1 MPWGR
6 RCETHC
12 GAWRKVLSSC
22 TWVNS
27 VRAQQELMSAM
38 ALRIRGPKAQ
48 PWCLRHLLY
57 SDSHPNRF
65 AVWTFAAKF
74 CWAPHESN
82 LPSVELMMVL
92 SCQYPS
98 VVSSSLGIVLLQC
111 HWILY
116 NKTWFGKQT
125 CFSKY
130 MLYDVLLILSTVKQY
145 ARQYNR
151 CFIFIKCISQLHC
164 S

>member
-1 MPWGR
+1 M
-6 RCETHC
+6 THRSNPHRLLFLKIKYHNDTATLIHIPVVC
-12 GAWRKVLSSC
+12 DSCHATVAEFSSC
-22 TWVNS
+22 NTY
-27 VRAQQELMSAM
+27 QCP
-38 ALRIRGPKAQ
+38 PK
-48 PWCLRHLLY
+48 
-57 SDSHPNRF
+57 PNRF

-116 NKTWFGKQT
+116 SKTWFGKQT